1 MNEIAQ
7 NTPKSDLHIL
17 VNITLTIYFITTFV
31 SHFLLSTAQLIV
43 KCAAAVNILE
53 AGDIVVHSEV
63 MI

>member
-1 MNEIAQ
+1 MNKDLLLNALVMIA
-7 NTPKSDLHIL
+7 L
-17 VNITLTIYFITTFV
+17 
-31 SHFLLSTAQLIV
+31 